1 MGETK
6 NSIKYTVLL
15 LIVISL
21 ISVRCTN
28 GVVDNNDNVSEAI
41 SLFGK
46 LVDGTTGEPAENA
59 SVFLYNV
66 AVKSLS
72 RISLDDTVAS
82 VLTNIEGEYVFD
94 SVDTGRYYINAVKIK
109 MKDTIY
115 ANIDSIIF
123 NTNHDLG
130 VDTLKGPGGIRGK
143 IISHGYELDGV
154 LCNIPGTSYNAVTDK
169 EGMFKISSVP
179 PGKYSLNYVHIFGI
193 FNDTTVYNIKVFCDS
208 ITEAPPMILYI
219 NTNQIERSVMGF
231 FTDTAYDIKNIKSIL
246 AGDNI
251 PDSCPRIFNMGW
263 NSVHQAYS
271 GFIFT
276 PRKGSFWDLTVCIYD
291 TLDHKIGQRSYA
303 FDKNTG
309 DILIPAFFSHNAV
322 PVPHPGNDTI
332 VSANDTVF
340 LYGTAVDSF
349 GGTITKWEWKTG
361 ESNEFVETGTSD
373 TFYVVPA
380 LPDSLY
386 QCFLRVTDDDG
397 NKAESMMNITIDPDI
412 PVPTVRALQEAVA
425 QVSSFTLVG
434 NAQDKFGYI
443 TKWEWDIGNTG
454 IFIETDDSTY
464 TATAPD
470 SAQNLK
476 CILRVTDDDNNTAT
490 ALCSIYVMHDID
502 ENLIIYYPFNGN
514 AEDESGND
522 NHGVPVDAT
531 LTQDRFGNDSSA
543 YALNGN
549 TSQIEF
555 PSVVDYTTPQWT
567 FSVWFTLNTLPS
579 ESDDSDLFTYK
590 DWTRFDVWGS
600 NIITDDDPDDVVLLF
615 VDNVDDMIKIS
626 PADYGKIST
635 NVRVNKNEWYHA
647 AAVVDSNSIKI
658 YVNGVHKATFN
669 NGFTQSY
676 DDSRPFTISGSTHP
690 IHGKGNYGRVDGT
703 VDDMFLYLRALNEHE
718 IQRLF
723 QSKKGL
729 Y

>member
-1 MGETK
+1 MRKTK
-6 NSIKYTVLL
+6 NSIKYPVLL

-28 GVVDNNDNVSEAI
+28 GVDNNGSVSKTI

-46 LVDGTTGEPAENA
+46 LVDGTTDEPAENA

-66 AVKSLS
+66 AVTSLS
-72 RISLDDTVAS
+72 GISLDDTVAS
-82 VLTNIEGEYVFD
+82 VLTNAEGEYVFD

-109 MKDTIY
+109 TKDTLY
-115 ANIDSIIF
+115 ANIDNIIF
-123 NTNHDLG
+123 KTNLDLG
-130 VDTLKGPGGIRGK
+130 VDTLNGRGGIRGK
-143 IISHGYELDGV
+143 IISPGYELDGV

-169 EGMFKISSVP
+169 EGMFTISNVP
-179 PGKYSLNYVHIFGI
+179 PGTYSLNYVHILGI
-193 FNDTTVYNIKVFCDS
+193 FNDTTVYNIEVFGDS
-208 ITEAPPMILYI
+208 ITEVPPMILYV

-231 FTDTAYDIKNIKSIL
+231 FTDTVHDIKNIISIL

-276 PRKGSFWDLTVCIYD
+276 PRNGSFWDLTVCIYD
-291 TLDHKIGQRSYA
+291 TLDHKIGQRLYA
-303 FDKNTG
+303 FNKNTG
-309 DILIPAFFSHNAV
+309 DILIPAFYSHNAV
-322 PVPHPGNDTI
+322 PVPHSGNDTI
-332 VSANDTVF
+332 ASANDTVF
-340 LYGTAVDSF
+340 LHGTAVDSF

-361 ESNEFVETGTSD
+361 ESNEFVETGSSD
-373 TFYVVPA
+373 TFFVIPA

-386 QCFLRVTDDDG
+386 QCFLRVTDDDE
-397 NKAESMMNITIDPDI
+397 NKAESMMKIHVDPDI
-412 PVPTVRALQEAVA
+412 PVPAVRAMQEAVA
-425 QVSSFTLVG
+425 RDSLFVLVG

-464 TATAPD
+464 TDTAPD

-490 ALCSIYVMHDID
+490 AICSICVMHNSD

-514 AEDESGND
+514 AEDESGNG
-522 NHGVPVDAT
+522 NHGLAVDAT
-531 LTQDRFGNDSSA
+531 LAKDRFDNDSSA
-543 YALNGN
+543 YALNGSS
-549 TSQIEF
+549 SQIEF

-567 FSVWFTLNTLPS
+567 FSVWFTLNKLPS

-590 DWTRFDVWGS
+590 DWTRYNVWGD
-600 NIITDDDPDDVVLLF
+600 NIITDADPDDAVLLF
-615 VDNVDDMIKIS
+615 VDNDDIIKMS
-626 PADYGKIST
+626 PADYGKVST
-635 NVRVNKNEWYHA
+635 GVKVNKNEWIHG
-647 AAVVDSNSIKI
+647 AVVVETNSINI
-658 YVNGVHKATFN
+658 YINGVHKATFN

-676 DDSRPFTISGSTHP
+676 DDDRPFTISGSTHP
-690 IHGKGNYGRVDGT
+690 IHGKGSYGRLEGS
-703 VDDMFLYLRALNEHE
+703 VDDMSIYLRALNEHE
-718 IQRLF
+718 IKRLF
-723 QSKKGL
+723 QSRKGL
-729 Y
+729 